1 MSIHQLDFNGKDKVE
16 KAIMRLQAYEP
27 EEGYF
32 LCFSGGKDSCVI
44 KALADM
50 AGVKYDA
57 HYSVASVDPPE
68 LVQFIKDKHPDV
80 IFDIPHDKNGK
91 PVSMWSLIPT
101 KSMPPTRI
109 VRYCCQYLKEQNGHG
124 KGRLKVTGVRWSE
137 SVRRKKSHGEVTIMD
152 KKAKKFIE
160 KELSDL
166 DYKVTQQG
174 GVVLP
179 LDGFDRNNKMVEM
192 CYKTHTTTVNPII
205 DWTEGEVWEFLKEYN
220 IPYCSLYD
228 EGFKRL
234 GCIGCPMGSKEQ
246 RIRELERWPKYKNL
260 YMIAFQKMV
269 DNRGGGTEQRTDIPQ
284 TAEEYMQGY
293 ITEKYRQNR
302 GGNTL
307 YPYAK
312 TRLTKDFSE
321 MTPEEIIEWWID

>member
-68 LVQFIKDKHPDV
+68 LVRFIKDNHPDV

-91 PVSMWSLIPT
+91 PVSMWNLIPK

-124 KGRLKVTGVRWSE
+124 KGRLKVTGVRWAE
-137 SVRRKKSHGEVTIMD
+137 SVKRKKSHGEVTIMD
-152 KKAKKFIE
+152 KKASKFIE
-160 KELSDL
+160 EELSDL
-166 DYKVTQQG
+166 EVSETPQG
-174 GVVLP
+174 GVKLP
-179 LDGFDRNNKMVEM
+179 LDSFDKNTQVVEM
-192 CYKTHTTTVNPII
+192 CYRTHTTTINPII

-234 GCIGCPMGSKEQ
+234 GCIGCPMGSRKQ
-246 RIRELERWPKYKNL
+246 REYEFERWPKYKNL
-260 YMIAFQKMV
+260 YMIAFQKMIE
-269 DNRGGGTEQRTDIPQ
+269 NRGSITEVSHSRRVVRGVDYGKQ
-284 TAEEYMQGY
+284 TAEDIMRGY
-293 ITEKYRQNR
+293 LTENFQRVDETKITQK
-302 GGNTL
+302 
-307 YPYAK
+307 
-312 TRLTKDFSE
+312 
-321 MTPEEIIEWWID
+321 

>member
-1 MSIHQLDFNGKDKVE
+1 MSIHQLDLNGKDKVE

-32 LCFSGGKDSCVI
+32 LCFSGGKDSSVI

-50 AGVKYDA
+50 AEVKYDA

-68 LVQFIKDKHPDV
+68 LVRFIKEKHPDV
-80 IFDIPHDKNGK
+80 IFDYPRDKDGK
-91 PVSMWSLIPT
+91 VVTMWNLIPK

-109 VRYCCQYLKEQNGHG
+109 VRYCCAYLKEQNGHG
-124 KGRLKVTGVRWSE
+124 DGRLKVTGVRWAE

-152 KKAKKFIE
+152 KKASKFIE

-166 DYKVTQQG
+166 DFQSTPQG
-174 GVVLP
+174 GVRLP
-179 LDGFDRNNKMVEM
+179 LDSFDKNVQMVEM
-192 CYKTHTTTVNPII
+192 CYRTHTTTVNPIV
-205 DWTEGEVWEFLKEYN
+205 DWTDGEVWEFIKEYN

-246 RIRELERWPKYKNL
+246 RQREFERWPKYKAL
-260 YMIAFQKMV
+260 YLKAFEKMIENRNM
-269 DNRGGGTEQRTDIPQ
+269 RGGGRETFHK
-284 TAEEYMQGY
+284 MQSKSCKATSPRSIAKRIGGVVTRF
-293 ITEKYRQNR
+293 IRMPRQ
-302 GGNTL
+302 GQ
-307 YPYAK
+307 K
-312 TRLTKDFSE
+312 
-321 MTPEEIIEWWID
+321 

>member
-68 LVQFIKDKHPDV
+68 LVRFIKDYHPDV

-124 KGRLKVTGVRWSE
+124 NGRLKVTGVRWAE
-137 SVRRKKSHGEVTIMD
+137 SVNRRKNQSEVTIMD
-152 KKAKKFIE
+152 KKAKRFIE

-166 DYKVTQQG
+166 DFRLT
-174 GVVLP
+174 
-179 LDGFDRNNKMVEM
+179 NK
-192 CYKTHTTTVNPII
+192 
-205 DWTEGEVWEFLKEYN
+205 
-220 IPYCSLYD
+220 
-228 EGFKRL
+228 
-234 GCIGCPMGSKEQ
+234 
-246 RIRELERWPKYKNL
+246 
-260 YMIAFQKMV
+260 
-269 DNRGGGTEQRTDIPQ
+269 GGGASFRQFRQKQQDGRDVLQDAHNHNKPNHRLDRGRGLGVS
-284 TAEEYMQGY
+284 QG
-293 ITEKYRQNR
+293 IQHSI
-302 GGNTL
+302 L
-307 YPYAK
+307 
-312 TRLTKDFSE
+312 LSV
-321 MTPEEIIEWWID
+321 

>member
-16 KAIMRLQAYEP
+16 KAIMRLKAYEP

-68 LVQFIKDKHPDV
+68 LVRFIKDFHPDV
-80 IFDIPHDKNGK
+80 IFDYPRDKDGNI
-91 PVSMWSLIPT
+91 VTMWNLIPK

-109 VRYCCQYLKEQNGHG
+109 VRYCCQYLKENNGHG
-124 KGRLKVTGVRWSE
+124 KGRLKVTGVRWAE
-137 SVRRKKSHGEVTIMD
+137 STRRKQSHGEVTIMD
-152 KKAKKFIE
+152 KKIQKFIE

-166 DYKVTQQG
+166 DFQSTRQG
-174 GVVLP
+174 GVRLP
-179 LDGFDRNNKMVEM
+179 LDSFDRNAQMVEM

-205 DWTEGEVWEFLKEYN
+205 DWTDGEVWEFLKEYN
-220 IPYCSLYD
+220 IPYCTLYD

-246 RIRELERWPKYKNL
+246 REREFERWSKYKNL
-260 YMIAFQKMV
+260 YMLAFQKMI
-269 DNRGGGTEQRTDIPQ
+269 DNRGGVQKAEKTFRRPQNKSCTDTSLKSISNRVGGVRRAFILMRRREQ
-284 TAEEYMQGY
+284 
-293 ITEKYRQNR
+293 
-302 GGNTL
+302 TL
-307 YPYAK
+307 RILP
-312 TRLTKDFSE
+312 
-321 MTPEEIIEWWID
+321 I

>member
-68 LVQFIKDKHPDV
+68 LVRFIKDYHPDV
-80 IFDIPHDKNGK
+80 IFDIPHDKDGK
-91 PVSMWSLIPT
+91 PISMWSLIPK

-109 VRYCCQYLKEQNGHG
+109 VRYCCQYLKENNGHG
-124 KGRLKVTGVRWSE
+124 KGRLKVTGVRWAE
-137 SVRRKKSHGEVTIMD
+137 STRRKQSHGEVTIMD
-152 KKAKKFIE
+152 KKIQKFIE

-166 DYKVTQQG
+166 DFQSTRQG
-174 GVVLP
+174 GVRLP
-179 LDGFDRNNKMVEM
+179 LDSFDRNAQMVEM

-205 DWTEGEVWEFLKEYN
+205 DWTDGEVWEFLKEYN
-220 IPYCSLYD
+220 IPYCTLYD
-228 EGFKRL
+228 EGFKGLDASAARWVAR
-234 GCIGCPMGSKEQ
+234 S
-246 RIRELERWPKYKNL
+246 RESVSLKDTRN
-260 YMIAFQKMV
+260 
-269 DNRGGGTEQRTDIPQ
+269 TRTSI
-284 TAEEYMQGY
+284 
-293 ITEKYRQNR
+293 
-302 GGNTL
+302 
-307 YPYAK
+307 
-312 TRLTKDFSE
+312 
-321 MTPEEIIEWWID
+321 